1 MDDLLS
7 RAAYPTVF
15 QLEEGREPI
24 ESKREQEEA
33 RGVEEGRGGVARGGR
48 EARNVSC
55 IANRGFNKPPWIPD
69 DAPLWRSQPI
79 LRYPTLLPHPFTPR
93 LIHLLAYLS
102 RESLNIPLFRVLTSK
117 DVVCQLGRSSKPLDP

>member
-1 MDDLLS
+1 MTFSLEQ
-7 RAAYPTVF
+7 RI
-15 QLEEGREPI
+15 QLFSSSKKD
-24 ESKREQEEA
+24 ESPSNPSVSKKKQGEWR
-33 RGVEEGRGGVARGGR
+33 RGEKGVARGGR